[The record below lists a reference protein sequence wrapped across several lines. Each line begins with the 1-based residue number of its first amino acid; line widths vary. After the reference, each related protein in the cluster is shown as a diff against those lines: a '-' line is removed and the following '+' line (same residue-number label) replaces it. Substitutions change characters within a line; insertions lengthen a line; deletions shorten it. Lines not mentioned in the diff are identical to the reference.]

1 MDGVGVYNIREY
13 IVGLYIWQMN
23 DYILFLQLISLC
35 HFQQMAIVIIAVQ
48 Q

>member
-35 HFQQMAIVIIAVQ
+35 HQQMAIVIIAAQ